1 MAEPH
6 ELTAAYALD
15 ALDPA
20 EEREYESHLAT
31 CERCREELAALR
43 DATASLAYA
52 APAPVPPLGLRE
64 RILERARSERAP
76 VIELRPRRR
85 FTYAL
90 GAVAAAAACVA
101 IGLGVWAASLND
113 RLNRQQED
121 AAILAE
127 GKRVPLQGANGQLV
141 VTQSGDAVVIVS
153 RLDPAP
159 KGKTYELWVIKGTEP
174 QRAGLFEGGPGT
186 HIVRL
191 ARPVPPQATVA
202 ATVEKDG
209 GVDSPTTKPFF
220 SAQA

>member
-6 ELTAAYALD
+6 DLTAAYALD
-15 ALDPA
+15 ALDPV
-20 EEREYESHLAT
+20 EVREYESHLAR

-52 APAPVPPLGLRE
+52 APAPVPPPALRE
-64 RILERARSERAP
+64 RILEQARRERAP
-76 VIELRPRRR
+76 VIPLRPRRT

-90 GAVAAAAACVA
+90 GAAAAAAACLA
-101 IGLGVWAASLND
+101 IGFGVWAATLND
-113 RLNRQQED
+113 RLNRQED
-121 AAILAE
+121 TSMILAE
-127 GKRVPLQGANGQLV
+127 GKRVPLQGASGQLV
-141 VTQSGDAVVIVS
+141 VTESGDALVIVS

-186 HIVRL
+186 HIVKL

-209 GVDSPTTKPFF
+209 GVDAPTTKPFF
-220 SAQA
+220 SARA